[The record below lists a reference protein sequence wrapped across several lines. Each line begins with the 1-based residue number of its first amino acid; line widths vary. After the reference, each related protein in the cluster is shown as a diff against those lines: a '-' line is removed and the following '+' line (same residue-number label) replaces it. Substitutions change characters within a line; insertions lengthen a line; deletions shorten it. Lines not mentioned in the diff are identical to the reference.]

1 MLQSRESSKTARKLP
16 EIVGNLKMPFS
27 IAITAILETIKH
39 PKLQNTSITQIF
51 TDLLQINPHTLY
63 IFCVDYV
70 NYRSILL

>member
-1 MLQSRESSKTARKLP
+1 
-16 EIVGNLKMPFS
+16 MPFS